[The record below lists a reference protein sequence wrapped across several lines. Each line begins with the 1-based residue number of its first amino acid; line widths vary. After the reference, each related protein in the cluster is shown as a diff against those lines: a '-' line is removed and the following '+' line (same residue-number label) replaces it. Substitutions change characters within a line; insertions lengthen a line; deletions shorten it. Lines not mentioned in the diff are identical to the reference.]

1 MKKLAVAIMLGIGVM
16 VSGCGSQQSVQNTT
30 TQSQQTQIITLNNVN
45 IDKPQ
50 LSVGNTVNFHNVTP
64 KMQNLTTV
72 NGRKIVN
79 ETYGGKNGVTM
90 YMIDI
95 TEVTDVERDKVA
107 FVVDTVTTV
116 IQNAQTFKLTGYYT
130 GTDENVVITTVIG
143 HAKVIK

>member
-1 MKKLAVAIMLGIGVM
+1 MKKLAVAIMLGIDVM

-45 IDKPQ
+45 VDKPQ

-72 NGRKIVN
+72 NGRKIIN
-79 ETYGGKNGVTM
+79 ETYGGKNGVTT

-95 TEVTDVERDKVA
+95 TEVKDGDKIA

>member
-30 TQSQQTQIITLNNVN
+30 TQSQQSQIVTLNNVN
-45 IDKPQ
+45 VDKPQ
-50 LSVGNTVNFHNVTP
+50 LSVGNIVKFNNVTP
-64 KMQNLTTV
+64 KMQNLTTL

-79 ETYGGKNGVTM
+79 ETYGGKNGVTT

-95 TEVTDVERDKVA
+95 TEVKDGDNVA
-107 FVVDTVTTV
+107 FVVDTVTTI
-116 IQNAQTFKLTGYYT
+116 IQNAQTFKLTGCYT
-130 GTDENVVITTVIG
+130 GTDENVVITTVVG